1 MSATGAD
8 TNPCTQASPC
18 KSLDRAYRVADP
30 GDVVEIAEG
39 SYGTQDLNSDSSKTS
54 EADVVFVPAPGATPV
69 FGGIDVFGDHVEFR
83 GIESTQD
90 FYVKCGA
97 DDVTFRDSKASL
109 FFIRSA
115 TDVAFVNV
123 EFGPSSDIS
132 QIGHTEECQ
141 FAPENILLENVFM
154 HDFENPNT
162 HMECVTIQAA
172 NNMVVRNSR
181 FLRCQD
187 FDVFIKPRAPVLSYT
202 NLLFENNWFAKPE
215 PTGSNAISLSLPDG
229 GNAIRNATFR
239 YNSFN
244 ASLIVKP
251 EIDYTN
257 VRFVANVGS
266 RIGTG
271 CDEPGVTVEY
281 NVWSGE
287 SSCGPTDIQAP
298 SGFVNPAGF
307 DYHLAPGAA
316 AINRGHPSE
325 YPPVDI
331 DGEARPRGGRA
342 DAGSDEA
349 P

>member
-1 MSATGAD
+1 MSPTGSD
-8 TNPCTQASPC
+8 TAACTQAAPC
-18 KSLDRAYRVADP
+18 RSLDRAYRVADP

-39 SYGTQDLNSDSSKTS
+39 SYPGQDVLADSSKTS
-54 EADVVFVPAPGATPV
+54 EADVIFQPAPGATPV
-69 FGGIDVFGDHVEFR
+69 FGGLDIFGDHVEFR

-90 FYVKCGA
+90 LYVKCGA

-109 FFIRSA
+109 FFIRSS
-115 TDVAFVNV
+115 TDVAFINV

-172 NNMVVRNSR
+172 NNIVVRNSR

-202 NLLFENNWFAKPE
+202 NMLFENNWFADPE
-215 PTGSNAISLSLPDG
+215 PTGSNVISLSLPDG
-229 GNAIRNATFR
+229 GSAIRNATFR
-239 YNSFN
+239 YNSFQS
-244 ASLIVKP
+244 SLIVKP

-257 VRFVANVGS
+257 VRFVANIGT

-271 CDEPGVTVEY
+271 CNEAGVTSEY

-287 SSCGPTDIQAP
+287 DDCGATDIQAP
-298 SGFVNPAGF
+298 NGWVNSAGF
-307 DYHLAPGAA
+307 DYHLTPNAA
-316 AINRGHPSE
+316 AINRGHPTE
-325 YPPVDI
+325 HPPVDI
-331 DGEARPRGGRA
+331 DGQARPRGGRA
-342 DAGSDEA
+342 DAGSDEHS
-349 P
+349 